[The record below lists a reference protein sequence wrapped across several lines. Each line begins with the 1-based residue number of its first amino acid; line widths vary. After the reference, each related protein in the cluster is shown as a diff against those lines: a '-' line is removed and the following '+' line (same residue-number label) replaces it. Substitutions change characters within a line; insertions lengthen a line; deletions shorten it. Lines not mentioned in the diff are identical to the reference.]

1 MQKWDKMDPALQ
13 DAALNA
19 FMENESRMKVLL
31 EALEA
36 GKIEPTSIGWQRSIR
51 LMTQRNIELRN
62 RARKFFSTDDRRKKI
77 IEDYQPALQMKG
89 DLARG
94 REVYQRSCAIC
105 HQVKGEGG
113 IPFGPDLGTVQA
125 WPASGIMDN
134 ILDPNQS
141 VSHGFDLWNVVLR
154 NGESLQGIIT
164 SESQSAI
171 TVRNANGQVTTVTRE
186 EIASQKALNMSAMPV
201 GLEKD
206 ISYQDMADL
215 LAFLKNEK

>member
-1 MQKWDKMDPALQ
+1 
-13 DAALNA
+13 
-19 FMENESRMKVLL
+19 
-31 EALEA
+31 
-36 GKIEPTSIGWQRSIR
+36 
-51 LMTQRNIELRN
+51 
-62 RARKFFSTDDRRKKI
+62 
-77 IEDYQPALQMKG
+77 
-89 DLARG
+89 
-94 REVYQRSCAIC
+94 
-105 HQVKGEGG
+105 
-113 IPFGPDLGTVQA
+113 
-125 WPASGIMDN
+125 
-134 ILDPNQS
+134 
-141 VSHGFDLWNVVLR
+141 VLR